1 MPHAGSPRSAP
12 IPRPIKATAVTD
24 PISKAPRRKKSLL
37 QRARSHDARS
47 ADDPY
52 SSRKLIVRL
61 WHGYLKAHTSTVAV
75 AALFMIIEGSTLGIL
90 SYMLAPLFDRVFV
103 GGEREAIWW
112 VGGGIFGIFVLRAVT
127 LMISKALLTRVAQLT
142 STAMQ
147 VDMLRHLLTLDLAF
161 YQKNPPGALM
171 ERVQGDTVAV
181 QGVWQAIITGAGR
194 DAVSL
199 VGLLVVALL
208 ISPVW
213 TAAALVGVP
222 LLFLPVLLA
231 QRYIRR
237 KTMQM
242 RVESGLR
249 STRLDEVFHGIMP
262 IKLNRMEEYQLSRFE
277 RIVDRI
283 VTMQIKKALG
293 NSAIPAMIDIVSG
306 LGFLAVL
313 LIGANDITSG
323 QRTVGEFMSFFT
335 AMALA
340 FQPLRRL
347 GNIAGYWQTA
357 AASLE
362 RIYRLLDTEPAI
374 QPPRRNIRPAI
385 IPPEIRL
392 ENVHLAYGDLPVL
405 HGVSFTAEPGRT
417 TALVGPSGAGKSTVF
432 NLLTRLVEPREGRIT
447 LDGVDVSDIDTD
459 ALRMMISV
467 VTQDA
472 ALFDE
477 TIRENVLLGRTD
489 VAEEQ
494 LNQALEAAHV
504 LPFTQGLPLGL
515 DTPAGP
521 RGSGLSGG
529 QRQRIAIARALL
541 RDAPVLLLDE
551 ATSALDAKSELLVQ
565 EALERLSQG
574 RTTLVIAHRLA
585 TVRAVDRI
593 VVMDGGKVVE
603 TGTHDELLAR
613 GGLYTQLCRLQFDNE
628 D

>member
-1 MPHAGSPRSAP
+1 M
-12 IPRPIKATAVTD
+12 
-24 PISKAPRRKKSLL
+24 RRAL
-37 QRARSHDARS
+37 ARDARPV
-47 ADDPY
+47 DDPY
-52 SSRKLIVRL
+52 SSRNLIVRL
-61 WHGYLKAHTSTVAV
+61 WHGYLKRHTGTVSV
-75 AALFMIIEGSTLGIL
+75 AAFFMVVEGSTLGLL

-112 VGGGIFGIFVLRAVT
+112 VGGAIFGIFVLRAIT
-127 LMISKALLTRVAQLT
+127 LVISKTLLTRVAQLT

-147 VDMLRHLLTLDLAF
+147 VDMLRHLLMLDLAF

-213 TAAALVGVP
+213 TAAALIGVP

-237 KTMQM
+237 KTLQM

-262 IKLNRMEEYQLSRFE
+262 IKLNRMEDYQLSRFE
-277 RIVDRI
+277 HIVGRI

-306 LGFLAVL
+306 IGFLAVL
-313 LIGANDITSG
+313 LIGANEITSG

-374 QPPRRNIRPAI
+374 QPPRRNIRPANQ
-385 IPPEIRL
+385 PPEIRL
-392 ENVHLAYGDLPVL
+392 EDVHLAYGDLPVL
-405 HGVSFTAEPGRT
+405 RGVSFTAEAGRT

-432 NLLTRLVEPREGRIT
+432 NLLTRLVEPQSGRVTI
-447 LDGVDVSDIDTD
+447 GGAEVSDIETD
-459 ALRMMISV
+459 MLREQISV

-489 VAEEQ
+489 IDEARLHDV
-494 LNQALEAAHV
+494 LEAAHV
-504 LPFTQGLPLGL
+504 MPFARLLPRGLE
-515 DTPAGP
+515 TPAGP

-529 QRQRIAIARALL
+529 QRQRVAIARALL

-551 ATSALDAKSELLVQ
+551 ATSALDAQSELLVQ

-585 TVRAVDRI
+585 TVRSVDRI
-593 VVMDGGKVVE
+593 VVMDGGRVVE
-603 TGTHDELLAR
+603 VGTHDELLGN
-613 GGLYTQLCRLQFDNE
+613 GGLYTQLCRLQFQD
-628 D
+628 DG